1 MDDFKE
7 KLYSD
12 NLHNYNYD
20 DLVNDELV
28 ENLIEQDTDNSPY
41 RKYKSLKK
49 SYTGFCR

>member
-20 DLVNDELV
+20 DLVNDEGV
-28 ENLIEQDTDNSPY
+28 EDLIKQDTDNSPN
-41 RKYKSLKK
+41 RRHKSLKK